1 MIRNFGK
8 RKACIWYII
17 NYLNKRN
24 YDIQLAPVIISNPS
38 SAESMWNSQLEKINF
53 FERHIALKSLA
64 LLRSPLLWLIF
75 YLSKYIDKWQ
85 RNMQNPLKSHMKN
98 NRLLKLIYSR
108 MDYFKSF
115 ILPGTNSLIHKVI
128 YLFFPLKVVPSGDY
142 MQAFNDFSL
151 LYFLHCGQKHLT
163 LFPTLFV
170 WEYSFL
176 LDLSIVFN
184 FVSPKGNIK
193 SSV

>member
-1 MIRNFGK
+1 MIH
-8 RKACIWYII
+8 
-17 NYLNKRN
+17 L
-24 YDIQLAPVIISNPS
+24 
-38 SAESMWNSQLEKINF
+38 
-53 FERHIALKSLA
+53 
-64 LLRSPLLWLIF
+64 

-98 NRLLKLIYSR
+98 NGLLKLIYRR

-128 YLFFPLKVVPSGDY
+128 YLFFPLKIVPSGDY
-142 MQAFNDFSL
+142 MQAFNDFLL
-151 LYFLHCGQKHLT
+151 LYFSHCDQKHLT

-170 WEYSFL
+170 WEYLFL

-184 FVSPKGNIK
+184 FLSPKGNIK
-193 SSV
+193 SSIYRWFAASLWELHLLTVGKPLLQITSTAAEFKRGV